1 MNIYFIIILLT
12 IVYGILIFA
21 LMKKESFK
29 KMIYLSISI
38 LFLFLFLQIK
48 IFDNLGYPVTSDF
61 PDKFNILYVKK
72 IDAQFIILIKNIS
85 NNSLPRLYKLKY
97 SKKLEDILSEAMIK
111 INEGKRIIAIF
122 DKNKAD
128 NPHGISIEHI
138 KKAVPAK

>member
-1 MNIYFIIILLT
+1 M
-12 IVYGILIFA
+12 
-21 LMKKESFK
+21 
-29 KMIYLSISI
+29 
-38 LFLFLFLQIK
+38 
-48 IFDNLGYPVTSDF
+48 TSDF

-111 INEGKRIIAIF
+111 INEGKRIIGVF

-128 NPHGISIEHI
+128 NPYGISIEHI
-138 KKAVPAK
+138 KKVVPAK